1 MPPSTL
7 SQDQFSSVKKG
18 YANTII
24 DRYLRSERITPDD
37 AGLISEFLAE
47 RRAAGGISM
56 GRVDKLTF
64 TLVAWRRF
72 LPPFSTLTIGTV
84 YTGIEAIK
92 QAESHRGRA
101 YKQNTLFDHVSILKQ
116 FLLWMIDNEYI
127 NLPEKKVRAIRTP

>member
-1 MPPSTL
+1 
-7 SQDQFSSVKKG
+7 
-18 YANTII
+18 
-24 DRYLRSERITPDD
+24 
-37 AGLISEFLAE
+37 
-47 RRAAGGISM
+47 M

-127 NLPEKKVRAIRTP
+127 NLPEKKVRAIRTPRKDTITKTASQLLTPEEVQVLTQCLPEFPGPCHAHDPL